1 MDRPTMAE
9 LKAFDASARAGG
21 MSAAARAIG
30 LTQPTLSAHVLAL
43 ERRFGVELFVRRGR
57 MLELTEFGRLLQ
69 EITHRIWRAEEAAAE
84 LLFDARSQFQGRL
97 SIVAVGPYNVTPM
110 LVRFRARWPN
120 VRLAVGVGDSREIV
134 EHVLDRRGDLGVLVH
149 SVRDPRIHCVPY
161 RRQRLVLLVP
171 RAHPLARRRAVRL
184 ADLQGLEFVMRE
196 EGSTTR
202 SVFERALQAAGVRVR
217 VAVEMGS
224 REAVREAVAQ
234 GLGLGIVARTA
245 HVPDPRLLTVPLESP
260 ALYTHPHVI
269 CLEERRGAPLV
280 ANFLSVV
287 ESLREDGPGVDDAR
301 PGAPA
306 EPRA

>member
-1 MDRPTMAE
+1 MAE

-30 LTQPTLSAHVLAL
+30 LTQPTLTAHVLAL

-196 EGSTTR
+196 EGST
-202 SVFERALQAAGVRVR
+202 RARGGRDGQPGGR
-217 VAVEMGS
+217 
-224 REAVREAVAQ
+224 
-234 GLGLGIVARTA
+234 
-245 HVPDPRLLTVPLESP
+245 PR
-260 ALYTHPHVI
+260 
-269 CLEERRGAPLV
+269 G
-280 ANFLSVV
+280 
-287 ESLREDGPGVDDAR
+287 GR
-301 PGAPA
+301 PGARAGHRRADRARARPEAADRVPRGPGALHAPA
-306 EPRA
+306 RDLPRGTASRAADRELSGGRRVAARGGLGRRRGDRRRTGRVACLTPSRAGLTVDH